1 MNATVKARVEHDLK
15 AQSEII
21 FKQMGLDMTSAIK
34 MFLSQVVM
42 LQAIP
47 FEVKVVQP
55 NALTMRAIGDSYS
68 GKVETFDS
76 VDDMFAEA
84 NG

>member
-1 MNATVKARVEHDLK
+1 MNATVKARVDHDLK
-15 AQSEII
+15 AQSEAI

-42 LQAIP
+42 LEAIP
-47 FEVKVVQP
+47 FEIKVVQP
-55 NALTMRAIGDSYS
+55 NALTMKAISDSYS
-68 GKVETFDS
+68 GKVETLDS